1 MTRNEAGSGHVPVRV
16 LDLGRF
22 FSAPSVA
29 TQLGDFGAEVVKIES
44 PAGGDPV
51 RHYGVGQRGMSNQ
64 WLVEGRNKYSAT
76 LDIASADGRRCIA
89 RLAEWADVLVENFRP
104 GTMERWG
111 LDYASLS
118 SGNPGLVY
126 LSLSGYGQ
134 SGPYRDRG
142 ALDGVACAFG
152 GLMYVTGES
161 AASPPLRSNYYLA
174 DYLAGLYGTMGVLE
188 ALRRRDAPGSDGLG
202 EYIDLALYEPM
213 LRLADSAFLDHAAD
227 GVVRVRTGGRSR
239 VTAPGGAYPCADGR
253 WVQINVAN
261 ENSFRRFCEVVGG
274 RWPTADGSGASLWG
288 DMPTVES
295 VTGEWALEND
305 SATIVRSLSAVG
317 VPASAVNSVADLAE
331 DEHVA
336 QRQNLVDV
344 KDAEGSFVTMQNV
357 LPRFE
362 RRPGAIRWPGQ
373 PLGASNAYVFGEIL
387 GLSQAEIED
396 MRMRGAI

>member
-1 MTRNEAGSGHVPVRV
+1 VKRNEASSGQVPVRV

-44 PAGGDPV
+44 PDGGDPV
-51 RHYGVGQRGMSNQ
+51 RHYGVGKPGMSNQ

-76 LDIASADGRRCIA
+76 LDIASDDGRRSVA

-104 GTMERWG
+104 GTMARWG
-111 LDYASLS
+111 LDYTSLS
-118 SGNPGLVY
+118 ARNPRLVY

-134 SGPYRDRG
+134 FGPYRDRG

-152 GLMYVTGES
+152 GLTYVTGES
-161 AASPPLRSNYYLA
+161 ASSQPVRSNYYLA
-174 DYLAGLYGTMGVLE
+174 DYLAGMFGALGVLE

-202 EYIDLALYEPM
+202 EYIDLALYEPL
-213 LRLADSAFLDHAAD
+213 LRLADSAFVDYAAD
-227 GVVRVRTGGRSR
+227 SVIRVRTGGRSR
-239 VTAPGGAYPCADGR
+239 VTSPGGVYQCADGR

-261 ENSFRRFCEVVGG
+261 ESSFRRFCDVVGR

-288 DMPTVES
+288 DMPAVES
-295 VTGEWALEND
+295 VTSEWALEND
-305 SATIVRSLSAVG
+305 SAAIVRALSEAG
-317 VPASAVNSVADLAE
+317 VPASAVNSVADLGA

-336 QRQNLVDV
+336 ERRNLVDV
-344 KDAEGSFVTMQNV
+344 KAADGSLVTMQNV
-357 LPRFE
+357 LPRLG

-373 PLGASNAYVFGEIL
+373 RLGQSNDYVFGEIL
-387 GLSQAEIED
+387 GMSQDEISD
-396 MRMRGAI
+396 MRMRGVI